1 MHKNITPL
9 KADLILLIVAFLWG
23 SNYVVTKTSIDVVE
37 PMQVVFFRFS
47 IASALSLIFFGKNLR
62 NTTKGEIKAGILLG
76 IFLGLGLFFSLYGI
90 KYTTA
95 SKNSFIVSTNVVM
108 VPFIYWAICKK
119 KPSAMSIWAVLVMV
133 VGMAFLTL
141 NFDGVFKINKGDLIS
156 MGCVLF
162 YASHFVLGDVFSKK
176 YNPVSINTIAMIVI
190 ALMSVIFL
198 AAKREFT
205 INIPKSALGC
215 LIYLAVFPTFVCFT
229 LQLFSQRY
237 TTAPHAAIIISLES
251 VFATLLSII
260 FLKEKLTFNMIV
272 GFVCI
277 FISVLSSELGDYA
290 LVWFK
295 EKKKSKIAHS
305 ENLNL

>member
-1 MHKNITPL
+1 MDKNITPL

-23 SNYVVTKTSIDVVE
+23 SNYVVTKTSINVVE
-37 PMQVVFFRFS
+37 PMQVVLFRFS

-62 NTTKGEIKAGILLG
+62 NTTKEEIKAGVLLG

-90 KYTTA
+90 KYTTV
-95 SKNSFIVSTNVVM
+95 SNNSFIVSTNVVM

-119 KPSAMSIWAVLVMV
+119 RPSAMSIWAVFVMA
-133 VGMAFLTL
+133 VGLAFLTL
-141 NFDGVFKINKGDLIS
+141 NFNDGFKINKGDLIS

-162 YASHFVLGDVFSKK
+162 YASHVVLSDVFAKK
-176 YNPVSINTIAMIVI
+176 YNPVSVNTIAMTVT

-198 AAKREFT
+198 VARGEFI
-205 INIPKSALGC
+205 INVPKSALGE

-229 LQLFSQRY
+229 LQLFCQRY

-251 VFATLLSII
+251 VFATLLAII
-260 FLKEKLTFNMIV
+260 FLKEKLTFNMSV

-290 LVWFK
+290 LVWLK
-295 EKKKSKIAHS
+295 ERKKAKITHLD
-305 ENLNL
+305 NLNF